1 MKEDISKMETTQKE
15 TISKTETT
23 QTAVEWLNAVLISK
37 GILFDYD
44 ILEEAKFLEMMQI
57 VKAYHRGLFGGME
70 LDKPIVFADEY
81 YKQTYGSNNQI

>member
-1 MKEDISKMETTQKE
+1 METTQKE
-15 TISKTETT
+15 TISKTETVDANAPT

-81 YKQTYGSNNQI
+81 YKKTYKK

>member
-1 MKEDISKMETTQKE
+1 MAQQTDISK
-15 TISKTETT
+15 IETT

-81 YKQTYGSNNQI
+81 YKETYKK